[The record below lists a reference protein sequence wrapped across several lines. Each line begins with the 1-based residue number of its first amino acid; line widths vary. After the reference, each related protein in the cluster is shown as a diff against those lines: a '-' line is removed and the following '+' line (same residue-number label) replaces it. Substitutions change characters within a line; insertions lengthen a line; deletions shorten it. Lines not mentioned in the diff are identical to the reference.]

1 MDKNKLLNNII
12 QYSQIKQVFCLLL
25 YCQLLEAL
33 LQTLTGSLPL
43 DSAADVGPQTL

>member
-25 YCQLLEAL
+25 YYQLLEAL
-33 LQTLTGSLPL
+33 LQTLTCSLL
-43 DSAADVGPQTL
+43 FDSAEDIGPQTL